1 MQAERVKHRLYYTI
15 FFSLFYILCTTEMP
29 AMAKN
34 TGSLCRVKRHLASYP
49 YHTATSHCHQSKSN
63 ALICQKA
70 KSFNDGYP
78 TSGSLMMEHTKDY
91 RATSH
96 ISAKEDRY
104 HKLQMYVYH
113 ILMDILDILPNQD
126 LLAKEFLGLTIKQY
140 LLFSICFLLTTII
153 YNLLIYLLQ
162 SIFRRWT
169 FISDKSKATIQWLI
183 SVIIIAFFLRQS
195 ILILDLTNLANLV
208 HRVLNA
214 MITISLSYLAY
225 QSMNVI
231 HEYIKIRHSDN
242 VHLYHMAPFYNMTAR
257 VIIILAGIIS
267 AIDSLGFKTESLI
280 KALSMSTLGIGLAA
294 QDPIKNLFA
303 SLMITM
309 NKPFSVGDDI
319 STGSIRGK
327 VEEIGL
333 RATLIRTKEGSLVY
347 IPNTKLMESHIDNFG
362 KRDKRVIFLE
372 LPISYDIPLETL
384 PRFLRLLRSIIK
396 HQPYVKQNKA
406 VVYLDNLGDNG
417 FKIIIKVN
425 LDTKSK
431 DIEYECRNNIIFLT
445 LKVAHNLKLPLGIMS
460 YIIKNHESNYDT
472 KLDPETNITNINAPE
487 K

>member
-1 MQAERVKHRLYYTI
+1 MQAERVKRCLHYTI
-15 FFSLFYILCTTEMP
+15 FFSLFYVLCTTEMP
-29 AMAKN
+29 TVAKN
-34 TGSLCRVKRHLASYP
+34 TSSSLCQIKQHLASYP
-49 YHTATSHCHQSKSN
+49 SHTAPNPN
-63 ALICQKA
+63 ALTCKKA
-70 KSFNDGYP
+70 KNFNNGYP
-78 TSGSLMMEHTKDY
+78 SSGRLMVKHTRDCLVKNNV
-91 RATSH
+91 
-96 ISAKEDRY
+96 SAEEDRY

-140 LLFSICFLLTTII
+140 LLFSICFLITTII
-153 YNLLIYLLQ
+153 YKLLIYLLQ
-162 SIFRRWT
+162 SIFKRWT
-169 FISDKSKATIQWLI
+169 FINDKSKATIQWLI
-183 SVIIIAFFLRQS
+183 SIIIIAFFLRQS
-195 ILILDLTNLANLV
+195 ILILNLTNLADLV

-214 MITISLSYLAY
+214 MITVSLSYLAY

-242 VHLYHMAPFYNMTAR
+242 VHLFHMAPFYNMTAR

-319 STGSIRGK
+319 STGSIRGE

-347 IPNTKLMESHIDNFG
+347 VPNTKLMESYIDNFG

-372 LPISYDIPLETL
+372 IPINYDVPLQTL
-384 PRFLRLLRSIIK
+384 PRFLRSLRSIIK

-406 VVYLDNLGDNG
+406 VVYLDNRGDQG
-417 FKIIIKVN
+417 FKIIIKVS
-425 LDTKSK
+425 LDTKRK

-445 LKVAHNLKLPLGIMS
+445 LKVAHNLKLPLGIS
-460 YIIKNHESNYDT
+460 NYVIKNYANNYDT
-472 KLDPETNITNINAPE
+472 KLDPETNITNINALE